1 MTSSR
6 VLGED
11 APQGFIPS
19 ALAWPGTALTGRV
32 LLTLP
37 YWWSGVAKTLDFPGA
52 VAESRGLGLHPA
64 VLIVVATISVK
75 LLGSLSVISGRW
87 RWLGAGALGVFTAFA
102 TLLAHGFWTIHDPA
116 LRMQQFTSFLEHI
129 GLIGGFVL
137 SAVTLQPPRSGS
149 RR

>member
-6 VLGED
+6 VLAED
-11 APQGFIPS
+11 APGFIPS
-19 ALAWPGTALTGRV
+19 ALAWPGTALIGRM

-37 YWWSGVAKTLDFPGA
+37 FWWSGVAKLMDFPGA
-52 VAESRGLGLHPA
+52 VVESRGLGLHPA
-64 VLIVVATISVK
+64 VLIVVATITVQ

-102 TLLAHGFWTIHDPA
+102 TLLAHGFWTIHNPA

-137 SAVTLQPPRSGS
+137 SAVTPPPGS

>member
-1 MTSSR
+1 MTRSG
-6 VLGED
+6 VLGEA
-11 APQGFIPS
+11 APQGFIPW
-19 ALAWPGTALTGRV
+19 ALAWPGTALMGRV

-37 YWWSGVAKTLDFPGA
+37 FWWSGFAKLLDFQGA

-64 VLIVVATISVK
+64 GLIVAATITVQ

-87 RWLGAGALGVFTAFA
+87 RWLGAGALGVFTALA

-116 LRMQQFTSFLEHI
+116 LRMQQLTSTLEHI

-137 SAVTLQPPRSGS
+137 SAVTLDAPAPGF

>member
-1 MTSSR
+1 MTSSG
-6 VLGED
+6 VLDED
-11 APQGFIPS
+11 GPGFIP
-19 ALAWPGTALTGRV
+19 AVLAWPGTVLIGRV

-37 YWWSGVAKTLDFPGA
+37 FWWSGIAKLLDFPGA
-52 VAESRGLGLHPA
+52 VAESQGLGLHPA
-64 VLIVVATISVK
+64 VLIVVATITVQ

-87 RWLGAGALGVFTAFA
+87 RWLGAAALGVFTAFA

-116 LRMQQFTSFLEHI
+116 LRLQQMTTFLEHI

-137 SAVTLQPPRSGS
+137 SAVTLEAPGPGS

>member
-1 MTSSR
+1 MTSPR

-11 APQGFIPS
+11 APGFIPS
-19 ALAWPGTALTGRV
+19 ALAWPGTALIGRM

-37 YWWSGVAKTLDFPGA
+37 FWWSGVAKLLDFPGA
-52 VAESRGLGLHPA
+52 VAESRGLDLHPA
-64 VLIVVATISVK
+64 VPIVVATITVQ

-87 RWLGAGALGVFTAFA
+87 RWLGAGALGVFTAAA

-116 LRMQQFTSFLEHI
+116 VRVQQMTTFLEHI

-137 SAVTLQPPRSGS
+137 SAVTLEAPAPGLRP
-149 RR
+149 